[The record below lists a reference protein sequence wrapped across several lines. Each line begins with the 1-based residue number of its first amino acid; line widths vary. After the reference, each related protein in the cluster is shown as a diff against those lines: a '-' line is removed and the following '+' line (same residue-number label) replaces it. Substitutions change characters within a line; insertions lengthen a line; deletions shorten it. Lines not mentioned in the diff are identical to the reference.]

1 MLRKIL
7 PFLFMLSALLR
18 CVCGAVVEGLDDL
31 RVADEANGL
40 IRLRCGNG
48 YCELEEV
55 CTVSVS
61 GENADVRFSRM
72 FSEYNLLFMGRDE
85 LTKKLR
91 RLGVKVV
98 KDLFGGKSIKTRIKI
113 L

>member
-1 MLRKIL
+1 
-7 PFLFMLSALLR
+7 MLSALLR
-18 CVCGAVVEGLDDL
+18 CVCGAAVEGLDDL
-31 RVADEANGL
+31 RVADEVDGL
-40 IRLRCGNG
+40 IRLRCRNS

-55 CTVSVS
+55 CAVSVS
-61 GENADVRFSRM
+61 EGVADVRFSRM
-72 FSEYNLLFMGRDE
+72 FSEFNLLFMGRDE

-98 KDLFGGKSIKTRIKI
+98 KGLFGGKSIKTRIKN